1 MKRLLGLVGVF
12 FCFLVYLRLAVDFED
27 ASESGWR
34 FSGIVPRMVH
44 ISKSDTQTSI
54 SWSILSFAD
63 FCTLTVLGTNYTM
76 NRYSQYIYK
85 NYFYH
90 LTISNLVADQAS
102 FYSITCRNQHESQ
115 SRTFRINSKE
125 ALNKVLMFGDF
136 STSRLGDKSNS
147 QHASVFK
154 GNILKYLENDIEHVD
169 SIWHLGDFAYD
180 LFSNSGARG
189 LEFMSDIENVASY
202 KPYIS
207 VSGNHEIKKNF
218 HVFKSFFTD
227 KLFFTRTIGPCKII
241 AISSEFDFF
250 YMKPAMFPIKHS
262 FLIYLKQ
269 KQLSWLKKELKGID
283 RKKFPFVVVVGH
295 KPLYCAKNYDSS
307 MIMAVCTLQAEV
319 MRSTFES
326 IFVKYKVD
334 LGIFAH
340 IHLYERTYPVKFSQ
354 SDPPPANPS
363 IYLNPS
369 SPIYVISGVAGNLES
384 ENIIFTVTST
394 PDPWTYT
401 IKESLGYSLLTVH
414 NSSHLLFQHIAF
426 GESQWDNAFADQYH
440 TKRQE
445 DYFWIIKTLN

>member
-1 MKRLLGLVGVF
+1 MKREAGLVGIF
-12 FCFLVYLRLAVDFED
+12 FCFLVYLRLSIQFED
-27 ASESGWR
+27 RNEKVWK
-34 FSGIVPRMVH
+34 FSGLVPRKVH
-44 ISKSDTQTSI
+44 ISKSDTQTTF
-54 SWSILSFAD
+54 SWSVLAFAD
-63 FCTLTVLGTNYTM
+63 SCTLNILEKNFTL
-76 NRYSQYIYK
+76 NRYSQYIYQ

-90 LTISNLVADQAS
+90 FAVPNLVTDQAE
-102 FYSITCRNQHESQ
+102 FYSISCENRNERQ

-125 ALNKVLMFGDF
+125 SLNKILIFGDF
-136 STSRLGDKSNS
+136 STSRLGDKSNN

-154 GNILKYLENDIEHVD
+154 GNILKYLENDVEGVD

-207 VSGNHEIKKNF
+207 VSGNHEIRKNF

-241 AISSEFDFF
+241 AISTEFDFF
-250 YMKPAMFPIKHS
+250 YMKPGMFPIKHS
-262 FLIYLKQ
+262 FLTYLKQ
-269 KQLSWLKKELKGID
+269 KQLNWLKKELKGID

-295 KPLYCAKNYDSS
+295 KPLYCSKNYDSS

-319 MRSTFES
+319 MRNTFES
-326 IFVKYKVD
+326 ILVKYKVD

-354 SDPPPANPS
+354 SDPAPADPS
-363 IYLNPS
+363 VYLNPS

-384 ENIIFTVTST
+384 ENIIFTITST

-401 IKESLGYSLLTVH
+401 IKESLGYSLLTVA
-414 NSSHLLFQHIAF
+414 NCTHLLFQHISF
-426 GESQWDNAFADQYH
+426 GESQWDDAFSDQYH

-445 DYFWIIKTLN
+445 DYFWLIKS